1 LIRINHAVGEKAYLE
16 RIHSMERSML
26 GFLPLAVVGPIVGPK
41 FGLGRACVDCVESR
55 EGRIA
60 CHGFGPGCLGA
71 RPLPALSSPY
81 SASSRIN
88 R

>member
-1 LIRINHAVGEKAYLE
+1 
-16 RIHSMERSML
+16 ML
-26 GFLPLAVVGPIVGPK
+26 GFFPLAIVGPIVGPK

-60 CHGFGPGCLGA
+60 CHGFGAGCLGA
-71 RPLPALSSPY
+71 RFEPD
-81 SASSRIN
+81 SADRPFEPGVKPRQGI